1 MVNTNGQAVN
11 PVTWIG
17 VDKLVLDPVINT
29 RPMTP
34 TRVAVLARDFDPDL
48 VGVIHVSPRDR
59 GTYAIID
66 GQHRVQ
72 AVREA
77 LGADQ
82 VVPCWIHKGI
92 RTAKQASLFVGLNN
106 SAKVPPLFQFMGRV
120 NANQPIAVAI
130 AGIIEDAGLKLT
142 AAAGDGKIRCVASL
156 ERVYAGSGDPVAG
169 ARALRLALKVVT
181 EAWGK
186 TASAVSGS
194 IVEGVG
200 LMILRYGDQVEID
213 SLISKLASSKG
224 GAQALLGQAR
234 ALKDWRGGTVSR
246 AVAGSVVNVYNR
258 GRRVGALA
266 DWWA

>member
-1 MVNTNGQAVN
+1 MVASPQPVN

-34 TRVAVLARDFDPDL
+34 ARVAVLARDFDPDL
-48 VGVIHVSPRDR
+48 VGVIHVSPRDK

-72 AVREA
+72 AVRDA
-77 LGADQ
+77 LGTDQ

-92 RTAKQASLFVGLNN
+92 RTAKQAALFVGLNN

-120 NANQPIAVAI
+120 NANQPVAVAI
-130 AGIIEDAGLKLT
+130 SQIIEDAGLKLD
-142 AAAGDGKIRCVASL
+142 ANARDGTIRCVASL
-156 ERVYAGSGDPVAG
+156 ERVYLGAGDPVAG
-169 ARALRLALKVVT
+169 ARALRIALRVVT
-181 EAWGK
+181 EAWGR
-186 TASAVSGS
+186 TTSAVSGS
-194 IVEGVG
+194 VVEGVG
-200 LMILRYGDQVEID
+200 LMILRYGDQVEVD
-213 SLISKLASSKG
+213 TLISKLAGNKG
-224 GAQALLGQAR
+224 GALALLGQAR

-246 AVAGSVVNVYNR
+246 AVAGSVVSIYNR